1 MCLKKEQPQRF
12 EVFTYGYFSTES
24 KSNPSHLGL
33 NSPTWHASKWRM
45 PFHLDPRTSVRHASM
60 AHQHTEHCHLAV
72 HNLNIFQKTR
82 HKWWNEIEDIDN
94 LVYVHSSGSDDTVD
108 WPWTGYRTVMTCHH
122 QSLCVFLAVMCVIT
136 VWTQSQTQFFF
147 SPSLFPPDIWSYATL

>member
-1 MCLKKEQPQRF
+1 MKFLLMVIFLLSLNPTLLILVLIHPHDMLLNEGCH
-12 EVFTYGYFSTES
+12 ST
-24 KSNPSHLGL
+24 
-33 NSPTWHASKWRM
+33 T
-45 PFHLDPRTSVRHASM
+45 LDPSWTSVRHARM

-82 HKWWNEIEDIDN
+82 HKWWNEIEEIDS

-122 QSLCVFLAVMCVIT
+122 RSLCVFLAVMCVIT